1 MLFTDSVFRPLDISK
16 SYWNY
21 VFYELADSRTKNLF
35 LVSSPATILLILG
48 SYLYF
53 VLKWG
58 PEFMKNRKPYELK
71 KLLMVYNV
79 CQIIVNVYIFLLG
92 VKVSYTVNNFFC
104 MPIDYTNSELAQLFI
119 YCFHIYFINKV
130 TDLLDTVFFVLRKK
144 SNQISFL
151 HLWHHCLMVI
161 VTWMAVKYIPGG
173 QLGIVGLV
181 NSFVHIIL
189 YSYYFLAAL
198 GPSFQKYLWW
208 KKYLTRFQLIQ
219 FCLIFLHSSLI
230 FVTDCDYPKWAVTI
244 CLPNAIFFYYLFYDF
259 YKTSYTPQSN
269 HRNGQKIN

>member
-104 MPIDYTNSELAQLFI
+104 MPIDYTNSELAQLI
-119 YCFHIYFINKV
+119 GKC
-130 TDLLDTVFFVLRKK
+130 
-144 SNQISFL
+144 
-151 HLWHHCLMVI
+151 
-161 VTWMAVKYIPGG
+161 P
-173 QLGIVGLV
+173 
-181 NSFVHIIL
+181 
-189 YSYYFLAAL
+189 
-198 GPSFQKYLWW
+198 
-208 KKYLTRFQLIQ
+208 
-219 FCLIFLHSSLI
+219 
-230 FVTDCDYPKWAVTI
+230 
-244 CLPNAIFFYYLFYDF
+244 
-259 YKTSYTPQSN
+259 
-269 HRNGQKIN
+269 